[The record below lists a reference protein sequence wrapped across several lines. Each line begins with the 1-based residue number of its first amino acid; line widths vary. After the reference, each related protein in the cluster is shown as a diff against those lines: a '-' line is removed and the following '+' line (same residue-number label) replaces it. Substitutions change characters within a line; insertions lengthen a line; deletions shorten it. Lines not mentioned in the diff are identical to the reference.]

1 METGTS
7 IILLTIGALLL
18 LGLVAGY
25 LSPRLHIPRVTLLIV
40 AGVALG
46 PSGFDILPQG
56 HERWY
61 TLFSNIALLMI
72 GFILGGKLSFSS
84 LKKCGRQVFCVS
96 ICEVVGVAA
105 LVFTGLMLLGVQ
117 AEIALVLAGIGP
129 ASAPAAVTSVVEGQK
144 AKGPF
149 TETLLGIVAIDDA
162 WGLIV
167 FSLLLAAAMAVG
179 GHGGWMDALFAGG
192 LELGAAVLIGLVLGL
207 PAAWLTD
214 QIRGNEPM
222 QAEALGFIFIC
233 GGLAQL
239 VNASFILAA
248 MIMGAVIA
256 NTARHRDRAFA
267 TIREFEWPIMI
278 LFFVL
283 AGSSLHMEKLPEIGL
298 IGLAYIVLRFF
309 GLVSGAYL
317 GGTIGH
323 AGSETRKFMGLAITP
338 QAGVALGMA
347 LVAANHFPDL
357 KDTFIPL
364 VIGSTVIFE
373 LVGPIF
379 TRLALTMSGET
390 ARNRKGGGHRA

>member
-129 ASAPAAVTSVVEGQK
+129 ASAPAAVTSVVGSPVR
-144 AKGPF
+144 ALPGVSVARTRASNSPF
-149 TETLLGIVAIDDA
+149 VRTT
-162 WGLIV
+162 
-167 FSLLLAAAMAVG
+167 SRT
-179 GHGGWMDALFAGG
+179 AG
-192 LELGAAVLIGLVLGL
+192 
-207 PAAWLTD
+207 
-214 QIRGNEPM
+214 M
-222 QAEALGFIFIC
+222 
-233 GGLAQL
+233 
-239 VNASFILAA
+239 S
-248 MIMGAVIA
+248 
-256 NTARHRDRAFA
+256 
-267 TIREFEWPIMI
+267 
-278 LFFVL
+278 
-283 AGSSLHMEKLPEIGL
+283 
-298 IGLAYIVLRFF
+298 
-309 GLVSGAYL
+309 VSG
-317 GGTIGH
+317 
-323 AGSETRKFMGLAITP
+323 
-338 QAGVALGMA
+338 
-347 LVAANHFPDL
+347 D
-357 KDTFIPL
+357 
-364 VIGSTVIFE
+364 
-373 LVGPIF
+373 
-379 TRLALTMSGET
+379 
-390 ARNRKGGGHRA
+390 